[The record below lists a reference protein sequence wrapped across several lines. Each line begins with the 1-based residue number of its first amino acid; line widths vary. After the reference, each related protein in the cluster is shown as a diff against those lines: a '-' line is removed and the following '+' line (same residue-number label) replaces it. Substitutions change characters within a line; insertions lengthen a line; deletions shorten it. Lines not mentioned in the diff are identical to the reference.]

1 MKPLFKKIITNIL
14 IIEAQMVLKK
24 YRPSIIAVTGSIG
37 KTSTKDAIYAVLAE
51 RSFVR
56 KSDKSFNSDIGVPL
70 TILGCPNAWND
81 PLRWLANL
89 FDGLLLILFT
99 SDYPDWLV
107 LEVGA
112 DRPGDIRNMAQW
124 LPVDIAVI
132 THIPEVPVH
141 VEYFSS
147 PEEVVEEKAALIRV
161 LKPSGTLVL
170 YADDPRVLA
179 LAERAKESR
188 VITYGFAESAEVRGS
203 GTEIA
208 YADPAT
214 HPSCTP
220 VGMRAQVRIKDVDG
234 TEQSAVFVDGTLGP
248 QAIIPFLAAAA
259 VGMAVG
265 TPLSDAVA
273 SFQKHHEAPRGR
285 MRVLAGMRGSVL
297 IDDTYN
303 ASPAP
308 VIAALET
315 LRELKVRGKKI
326 AVLGDMMELG
336 KYSATAH
343 RKVGALAAEVADEL
357 FTVGIRMRDAAQAA
371 LDAGM
376 SDDNI
381 FQFERAEQVGSELAR
396 RLNDGD
402 CVLLKGSQSVRLE
415 RTLALTLKDPL
426 QAENLLVRQEEEWL
440 GR

>member
-1 MKPLFKKIITNIL
+1 
-14 IIEAQMVLKK
+14 MVLKK

-56 KSDKSFNSDIGVPL
+56 KSDKSFNSDLGVPL

-81 PLRWLANL
+81 PLRWLSNM
-89 FDGLLLILFT
+89 FDGLLLILFK
-99 SDYPDWLV
+99 SEYPDWLV

-112 DRPGDIRNMAQW
+112 DRPGDIRSMAEW

-147 PEEVVEEKAALIRV
+147 PEEVVEEKAALIKV

-170 YADDPRVLA
+170 YADDSRVLA

-188 VITYGFAESAEVRGS
+188 VITYGFAEGADVRGS
-203 GTEIA
+203 SAEIA

-220 VGMRAQVRIKDVDG
+220 IGMRAHVTIKDVDG
-234 TEQSAVFVDGTLGP
+234 TEQSQLFVDGTLGP
-248 QAIIPFLAAAA
+248 QAVIPFLAAAA
-259 VGMAVG
+259 VGVAVG
-265 TPLSDAVA
+265 TTLADAVA

-285 MRVLAGMRGSVL
+285 VRVLQGMRGSII

-315 LRELKVRGKKI
+315 LRELRVRGKKI
-326 AVLGDMMELG
+326 VVLGDMMELG
-336 KYSATAH
+336 KYSAIAH
-343 RKVGALAAEVADEL
+343 RKVGALAAEVAAEL

-381 FQFERAEQVGSELAR
+381 FQFERAEQVGAELAR

-402 CVLLKGSQSVRLE
+402 CVLLKGSQSIRLE
-415 RTLALTLKDPL
+415 RAIALILKNPL
-426 QAENLLVRQEEEWL
+426 EAEHLLVRQEEEWL